1 MKKAVLMLML
11 IITLLTMSSTVFA
24 TESEVQ
30 IVYVDSY
37 NEVPVEDMLSGVVYV
52 YPNETLVENGRDQGN
67 IYSYSTRDLT
77 VPTNYWNVALKGA
90 YEFAGSSESGEL
102 YTLYKFSGYTNYL
115 VSVTN
120 FKLLT
125 RQTVNVYNAQGSEL
139 CSFNVPANSTAVY
152 KVETG
157 AIGWYLGFEDNC
169 NVEGYVDKYSDE
181 DVDGT
186 VP

>member
-1 MKKAVLMLML
+1 M
-11 IITLLTMSSTVFA
+11 
-24 TESEVQ
+24 
-30 IVYVDSY
+30 
-37 NEVPVEDMLSGVVYV
+37 
-52 YPNETLVENGRDQGN
+52 ENGRDQGN

>member
-1 MKKAVLMLML
+1 MKKLVAILMATM
-11 IITLLTMSSTVFA
+11 TLLTMSSMVFA
-24 TESEVQ
+24 TDSEPQ
-30 IVYVDSY
+30 IVYVDSSD
-37 NEVPVEDMLSGVVYV
+37 EVPFENMASGVVYV
-52 YPNETLVENGRDQGN
+52 YPNEVLEENKVRVRN
-67 IYSYSTRDLT
+67 MTSYSTWDLT
-77 VPTNYWNVALKGA
+77 KPTSYWNIALKGK
-90 YEFAGSSESGEL
+90 YTFAGSAEDGEL
-102 YTLYKFSGYTNYL
+102 YTLYRFSGYTNYL

-120 FKLLT
+120 FKSLT

-139 CSFNVPANSTAVY
+139 CSFKVPANSTAVY

-157 AIGWYLGFEDNC
+157 AIGWYLGFENDC